1 MPTWSFLDLLGL
13 VKGSNGRKTERAL
26 STGAQL
32 CLCVL
37 PAHSLFS
44 LFFSLCV
51 SVYWQLGG
59 DSGVGVTHLGCSAE
73 K

>member
-13 VKGSNGRKTERAL
+13 VKGSNGRRTERAL

-37 PAHSLFS
+37 PAHSPFPLLS
-44 LFFSLCV
+44 VCV
-51 SVYWQLGG
+51 SVLA
-59 DSGVGVTHLGCSAE
+59 DVGYRRWGRVTHLGWSVG

>member
-13 VKGSNGRKTERAL
+13 VKGSNGRRTERAL

-37 PAHSLFS
+37 PAHSPFPLLS
-44 LFFSLCV
+44 VCV
-51 SVYWQLGG
+51 CLYWQTSGIDG
-59 DSGVGVTHLGCSAE
+59 GVG
-73 K
+73 